1 MRIDIFIVLC
11 YFRIE
16 ISDNGRSEGS
26 EDSLPNET
34 SVKFI
39 SEVSSKVSGVLQ
51 AYLYRPSL
59 KNIISFVMIH
69 DRCYL
74 LPISVFLNKHKDPE
88 IPC

>member
-1 MRIDIFIVLC
+1 MRINIISAAVSISYNFIVLC

-39 SEVSSKVSGVLQ
+39 SEVSSKVSGVFASLPVQ
-51 AYLYRPSL
+51 AVIKKYYILS
-59 KNIISFVMIH
+59 N
-69 DRCYL
+69 DT
-74 LPISVFLNKHKDPE
+74 
-88 IPC
+88 